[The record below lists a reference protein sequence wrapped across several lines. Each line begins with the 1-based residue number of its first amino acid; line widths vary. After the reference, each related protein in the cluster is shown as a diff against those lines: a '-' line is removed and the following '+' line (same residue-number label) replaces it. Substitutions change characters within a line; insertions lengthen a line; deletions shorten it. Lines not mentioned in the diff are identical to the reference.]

1 MKNLELI
8 KDYDYVS
15 WIKLPEE
22 YRCSWINSEFLYSNN
37 SVLIHNTPVRIRHV
51 TCLIKCYECRVTV
64 PLSTHI
70 IIVNMIKKILIIS
83 CTTIYNHLRTQ
94 AFIMNQMKKN
104 KSKDCVSVIQA
115 INNWIIVKVLLL
127 VAQLLIC
134 MYSASVQDLTCVTA
148 IVHVHWHHDACGAND
163 MQYRSTY
170 ILSVDYYN
178 IAQSIDTIYWNNEYI
193 YNILHGYISKCPE
206 TNRITVYGC
215 LLYSIADYLT
225 LLLLNLLYYNC
236 TCIMKSTNSIVYVGN
251 YSEMHRTN
259 VFTHHYVTEPETID
273 IELLVYDIIAHALL
287 RSLHTLCI
295 QAKMLIYVFQTNYQ
309 TNYKC
314 IKSYT
319 KLQEQKFSVL
329 RKKLINLKH

>member
-115 INNWIIVKVLLL
+115 INN
-127 VAQLLIC
+127 
-134 MYSASVQDLTCVTA
+134 
-148 IVHVHWHHDACGAND
+148 
-163 MQYRSTY
+163 
-170 ILSVDYYN
+170 
-178 IAQSIDTIYWNNEYI
+178 
-193 YNILHGYISKCPE
+193 
-206 TNRITVYGC
+206 
-215 LLYSIADYLT
+215 
-225 LLLLNLLYYNC
+225 
-236 TCIMKSTNSIVYVGN
+236 
-251 YSEMHRTN
+251 
-259 VFTHHYVTEPETID
+259 
-273 IELLVYDIIAHALL
+273 
-287 RSLHTLCI
+287 
-295 QAKMLIYVFQTNYQ
+295 
-309 TNYKC
+309 
-314 IKSYT
+314 
-319 KLQEQKFSVL
+319 
-329 RKKLINLKH
+329 